1 MNLKDHY
8 DPEEAEESNQAP
20 SENPLQTVLEEF
32 QKKRLNYINQVREK
46 SRQNENSIDLLEASD
61 EEMESPIKPTLEQF
75 LIEFEQK
82 VKQVNLTYKSSKLQF
97 QTDMR
102 SFKESDIQ

>member
-1 MNLKDHY
+1 M
-8 DPEEAEESNQAP
+8 
-20 SENPLQTVLEEF
+20 EF
-32 QKKRLNYINQVREK
+32 HR
-46 SRQNENSIDLLEASD
+46 
-61 EEMESPIKPTLEQF
+61 KPTLEQF

-97 QTDMR
+97 QTDMK